1 MNKPKKVHPVK
12 VEKLSLLR
20 GAQGDKGET
29 GAKGD
34 KGDKGDIGLTGPQGE
49 QGLRGLKGDQ
59 GPQGIPGTDG
69 KQGPKGDKGNPGA
82 QGLQGE
88 TGEQGLQ
95 GIPGPQGPKGD
106 KGDRGPIPDH
116 QIDKQKG
123 RIRFRREDGTWGA
136 WVEIK
141 QEIID
146 QTVKVSGGK
155 GALTTEAYE
164 DIKRIYNRIAGITGD
179 EDGIDCLTFDITNDS
194 DPSEGDV
201 CWVPD
206 EGTLGVGM
214 PGGNVTLNVG
224 METFIPRR
232 VDNKT
237 GADMANGDLIYISGG
252 TGANVRVALAQADTS
267 TTAETTIAMLTEDID
282 DNEKG
287 YATTFG
293 LVRGDATQPI
303 DTSSWAPGT
312 ILYLSAATAGGFTDT
327 RPEHPNYVVRI
338 GQVFR
343 QHATDGAILVNI
355 EEPVCP
361 CKIAGGD
368 DAVWDDLQVGISNI
382 RIPVSNAPT
391 ERLYNGGIAGGVT
404 FPFLGFAVGE
414 YLYFDM
420 QSPHSMLIQSI
431 LDSHIHYTTPTDGTG
446 NRFQFQLDVI
456 ACPVSG
462 TWAAPTGSPFTSERL
477 MDSDDST
484 SQMYF
489 DIATIPAVNTGVST
503 LYKCKLTRIAAT
515 QDEYAGEV
523 YVSFLDSHYKVDSLG
538 SRQEFTKG

>member
-29 GAKGD
+29 GPQGP

-49 QGLRGLKGDQ
+49 QGLRGLKGDP
-59 GPQGIPGTDG
+59 GEQGIPGKDG

-82 QGLQGE
+82 KGLQGE
-88 TGEQGLQ
+88 KGEQGFQ
-95 GIPGPQGPKGD
+95 GIPGPKGDKGD

-123 RIRFRREDGTWGA
+123 RIRFLREDGTWGA

-146 QTVKVSGGK
+146 QTVKISGGR
-155 GALTTEAYE
+155 GEQVNAMLQAWYDGTLGG
-164 DIKRIYNRIAGITGD
+164 GITEPVG
-179 EDGIDCLTFDITNDS
+179 CLQFNTDNTS
-194 DPSEGDV
+194 APEEGEV
-201 CWVPD
+201 CWIPE

-214 PGGNVTLNVG
+214 PGGNVTLNSG

-232 VDNKT
+232 VENKT
-237 GADMANGDLIYISGG
+237 GADMSNGDLIYISGG
-252 TGANVRVALAQADTS
+252 TGVNVRVALAQADTS
-267 TTAETTIAMLTEDID
+267 ATAETTIAMLTEDID
-282 DNEKG
+282 DNGKG

-312 ILYLSAATAGGFTDT
+312 ILYLSAATAGGVTDT
-327 RPEHPNYVVRI
+327 LPEHPNYVVRI

-343 QHATDGAILVNI
+343 QHATEGAILVNI

-361 CKIAGGD
+361 CRVAGGD

-382 RIPVSNAPT
+382 RIPASNAPT

-404 FPFLGFAVGE
+404 FPFLGFAVGD

-420 QSPHSMLIQSI
+420 QSPHSMLIQSV

-446 NRFQFQLDVI
+446 SRFQFQLDVI

-489 DIATIPAVNTGVST
+489 DIATIPAVNTSVST

-515 QDEYAGEV
+515 QDEYGGEV